1 LEPKFNRSNPLPIRS
16 RDSCCRL
23 DRTPA
28 ALTPQGDPCP
38 WRRLLHLEQ
47 LELHSRGSLSA
58 RDPHDW
64 KRLHEEDRG
73 TDHVDR
79 SAGGATVN
87 GATVNVTGPL
97 LPAGFPGS
105 KLAWVATAVYCPVDR
120 AGLALLD
127 AQPAPVPVA
136 VVSETIVPF
145 AVAPAWIWTVTGVM
159 SLAVPVKDGVMLLDG
174 DWGEVN
180 VTVGAA
186 GTAVVT

>member
-1 LEPKFNRSNPLPIRS
+1 LLVRAQAIPAIGLAGSVEVDTSETGSPVRGMGGNHLNEATGGVWG
-16 RDSCCRL
+16 
-23 DRTPA
+23 RTA
-28 ALTPQGDPCP
+28 
-38 WRRLLHLEQ
+38 
-47 LELHSRGSLSA
+47 
-58 RDPHDW
+58 
-64 KRLHEEDRG
+64 
-73 TDHVDR
+73 
-79 SAGGATVN
+79 AGGATVN
-87 GATVNVTGPL
+87 GATVNVTGSF

-127 AQPAPVPVA
+127 AQPLPVPVA
-136 VVSETIVPF
+136 VVTETIVPF

-186 GTAVVT
+186 GAAVVT

>member
-1 LEPKFNRSNPLPIRS
+1 MVSRAPPLWNGALLVRAQANPVIGLVASVEIDTS
-16 RDSCCRL
+16 E
-23 DRTPA
+23 T
-28 ALTPQGDPCP
+28 
-38 WRRLLHLEQ
+38 
-47 LELHSRGSLSA
+47 GS
-58 RDPHDW
+58 PV
-64 KRLHEEDRG
+64 RG
-73 TDHVDR
+73 TGGNHLNEATGGVWGR
-79 SAGGATVN
+79 AAAG

-97 LPAGFPGS
+97 LPAGFSGS

-127 AQPAPVPVA
+127 AHPFPVPVA
-136 VVSETIVPF
+136 AAAETIVPF

-186 GTAVVT
+186 GAAVVT